1 MSAGMT
7 EERKKLMEEAKRYK
21 EILVEGILSFQTR
34 NQFTREELEKKTI
47 SALERIHDYVD

>member
-1 MSAGMT
+1 MT

-47 SALERIHDYVD
+47 STLERIHDYVD